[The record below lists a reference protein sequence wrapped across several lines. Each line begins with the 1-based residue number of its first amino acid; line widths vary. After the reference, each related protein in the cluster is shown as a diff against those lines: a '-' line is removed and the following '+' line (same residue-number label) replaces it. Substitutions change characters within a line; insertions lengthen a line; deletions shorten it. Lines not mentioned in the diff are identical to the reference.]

1 MASFDD
7 TTRRSAPTLETG
19 RLRLRHYRKSDFAAQ
34 HAIVG
39 DEAVMRQ
46 LGAPALDAEECWRRL
61 AASVGTWDLMGFGGW
76 AVVRKSDD
84 KLVGTVSLFNAWR
97 ALEPSFGEEPE
108 MGWIFAREVHGQGH
122 GRRGVPRGARLG
134 RRATSRRP
142 RCGRSSR
149 PAMRPRSSWPSGSGS
164 SGTTTA
170 SIKDEPITVL
180 KRPPRRARKRRCR

>member
-1 MASFDD
+1 MTSFDD
-7 TTRRSAPTLETG
+7 TIRRSAPTLETG

-46 LGAPALDAEECWRRL
+46 LGASAQNREETWRRI
-61 AASVGTWDLMGFGGW
+61 AAAVGTWDLMGFGGW

-108 MGWIFAREVHGQGH
+108 MGWIFAREVHGQGMAGEACRAVLDWADAH
-122 GRRGVPRGARLG
+122 LAPTPVWAIISPGNAPSFRLAERLG
-134 RRATSRRP
+134 FARHNDSRY
-142 RCGRSSR
+142 
-149 PAMRPRSSWPSGSGS
+149 
-164 SGTTTA
+164 
-170 SIKDEPITVL
+170 KDETITVL
-180 KRPPRRARKRRCR
+180 KRPPATR